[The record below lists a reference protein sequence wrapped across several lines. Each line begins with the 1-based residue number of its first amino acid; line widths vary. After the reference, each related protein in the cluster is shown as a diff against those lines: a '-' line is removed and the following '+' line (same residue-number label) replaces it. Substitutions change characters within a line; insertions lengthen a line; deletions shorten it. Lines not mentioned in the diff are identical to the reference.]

1 MSRLGNLAKVGL
13 GGALGVAA
21 TNSDAAGQTFEALF
35 KAPSLATLMGLAGI
49 ATQRQIAAP
58 APGGFDPV
66 VMAALQ
72 SATDALRAVTL
83 TQQRSGSNSLSRAVV
98 WLAVPAG
105 IALAIHHF
113 GWARVGWVTGETMQ
127 RSLQAVRNYVGTRIS
142 ELSEAL
148 AARFD
153 RLEGSLQETHES
165 IQRVSITTAEVMAE
179 VHSVAASLASLE
191 ERLTPL
197 ESNAAT
203 AANGIGVL
211 CELVKTS
218 GLLSNASAESLRR
231 LDDFTGAKR
240 TEPTTRM
247 LPAPAAQLLPS
258 PLSVPA
264 PQLHAM
270 PSFMSAIMTPSP
282 MNG

>member
-1 MSRLGNLAKVGL
+1 MVCL
-13 GGALGVAA
+13 
-21 TNSDAAGQTFEALF
+21 
-35 KAPSLATLMGLAGI
+35 
-49 ATQRQIAAP
+49 
-58 APGGFDPV
+58 
-66 VMAALQ
+66 
-72 SATDALRAVTL
+72 
-83 TQQRSGSNSLSRAVV
+83 
-98 WLAVPAG
+98 
-105 IALAIHHF
+105 
-113 GWARVGWVTGETMQ
+113 
-127 RSLQAVRNYVGTRIS
+127 GTRIS

-165 IQRVSITTAEVMAE
+165 IQKMSITTAEVMAE

-240 TEPTTRM
+240 TEPTTKM
-247 LPAPAAQLLPS
+247 LTSAQMLPS
-258 PLSVPA
+258 PPSVPA

>member
-1 MSRLGNLAKVGL
+1 M
-13 GGALGVAA
+13 
-21 TNSDAAGQTFEALF
+21 
-35 KAPSLATLMGLAGI
+35 I
-49 ATQRQIAAP
+49 A
-58 APGGFDPV
+58 
-66 VMAALQ
+66 
-72 SATDALRAVTL
+72 
-83 TQQRSGSNSLSRAVV
+83 
-98 WLAVPAG
+98 
-105 IALAIHHF
+105 
-113 GWARVGWVTGETMQ
+113 
-127 RSLQAVRNYVGTRIS
+127 VGTRIS

-247 LPAPAAQLLPS
+247 LPAAQLLPS
-258 PLSVPA
+258 PPSAPA

>member
-1 MSRLGNLAKVGL
+1 MV
-13 GGALGVAA
+13 
-21 TNSDAAGQTFEALF
+21 D
-35 KAPSLATLMGLAGI
+35 
-49 ATQRQIAAP
+49 
-58 APGGFDPV
+58 
-66 VMAALQ
+66 
-72 SATDALRAVTL
+72 
-83 TQQRSGSNSLSRAVV
+83 
-98 WLAVPAG
+98 
-105 IALAIHHF
+105 
-113 GWARVGWVTGETMQ
+113 
-127 RSLQAVRNYVGTRIS
+127 VGTRIP

-240 TEPTTRM
+240 TEPTTKM
-247 LPAPAAQLLPS
+247 LTAAQLLPS

>member
-1 MSRLGNLAKVGL
+1 M
-13 GGALGVAA
+13 
-21 TNSDAAGQTFEALF
+21 
-35 KAPSLATLMGLAGI
+35 
-49 ATQRQIAAP
+49 
-58 APGGFDPV
+58 
-66 VMAALQ
+66 
-72 SATDALRAVTL
+72 
-83 TQQRSGSNSLSRAVV
+83 
-98 WLAVPAG
+98 
-105 IALAIHHF
+105 
-113 GWARVGWVTGETMQ
+113 
-127 RSLQAVRNYVGTRIS
+127 
-142 ELSEAL
+142 
-148 AARFD
+148 
-153 RLEGSLQETHES
+153 
-165 IQRVSITTAEVMAE
+165 SITTAEVMAE

>member
-1 MSRLGNLAKVGL
+1 MRLSATVTDDDLNMAISCMLESFINAQKYGVQRALRRQFTRYLDAGVDVNTLLLNNLRAIVREQQAL
-13 GGALGVAA
+13 AFVQTGAL
-21 TNSDAAGQTFEALF
+21 
-35 KAPSLATLMGLAGI
+35 
-49 ATQRQIAAP
+49 RR
-58 APGGFDPV
+58 GFDAMPDEV
-66 VMAALQ
+66 E
-72 SATDALRAVTL
+72 L
-83 TQQRSGSNSLSRAVV
+83 T
-98 WLAVPAG
+98 
-105 IALAIHHF
+105 
-113 GWARVGWVTGETMQ
+113 
-127 RSLQAVRNYVGTRIS
+127 
-142 ELSEAL
+142 
-148 AARFD
+148 
-153 RLEGSLQETHES
+153 
-165 IQRVSITTAEVMAE
+165 
-179 VHSVAASLASLE
+179 LASLE

-247 LPAPAAQLLPS
+247 LPAPGAQLLPS
-258 PLSVPA
+258 PPSVPA

>member
-1 MSRLGNLAKVGL
+1 MV
-13 GGALGVAA
+13 
-21 TNSDAAGQTFEALF
+21 D
-35 KAPSLATLMGLAGI
+35 
-49 ATQRQIAAP
+49 
-58 APGGFDPV
+58 
-66 VMAALQ
+66 
-72 SATDALRAVTL
+72 
-83 TQQRSGSNSLSRAVV
+83 
-98 WLAVPAG
+98 
-105 IALAIHHF
+105 
-113 GWARVGWVTGETMQ
+113 
-127 RSLQAVRNYVGTRIS
+127 VGTRIS

-247 LPAPAAQLLPS
+247 LPAAQLLPS
-258 PLSVPA
+258 PPSAPA

-282 MNG
+282 MKG

>member
-1 MSRLGNLAKVGL
+1 MSTTGSQK
-13 GGALGVAA
+13 
-21 TNSDAAGQTFEALF
+21 
-35 KAPSLATLMGLAGI
+35 I
-49 ATQRQIAAP
+49 A
-58 APGGFDPV
+58 
-66 VMAALQ
+66 
-72 SATDALRAVTL
+72 
-83 TQQRSGSNSLSRAVV
+83 
-98 WLAVPAG
+98 
-105 IALAIHHF
+105 
-113 GWARVGWVTGETMQ
+113 
-127 RSLQAVRNYVGTRIS
+127 VGTRIS

-165 IQRVSITTAEVMAE
+165 IQKMSITTAEVMAE

-240 TEPTTRM
+240 TEPTTKM
-247 LPAPAAQLLPS
+247 LTAAQLLPS
-258 PLSVPA
+258 PPSVPA
-264 PQLHAM
+264 PQFPSSM
-270 PSFMSAIMTPSP
+270 PCPRS
-282 MNG
+282 